1 MEVKKFLAFFEFLM
15 FFSQIVLAQ
24 ETQGFEAPG
33 WARAISGLWI
43 IVLVAA
49 FILISVALI
58 AKERYVLYAGIIA
71 LYISI
76 ILIIIDVL
84 LPIFSKPTV
93 TYEECKS
100 MFAPDVSIVTLPGLF
115 YTTSCIFTGYV
126 PQNLEWLS
134 ITTFIIFGIILPL
147 ALLISLFFEFMPS
160 FMITNRNARRVIAV
174 VGALFAFRGFFA
186 TFFIQ
191 ILEYGFAG
199 IGALMVGTLFTGFV
213 WKAAD
218 KFVNPM
224 GINIKESLIQMNVG
238 YLAELENRLYLLK
251 RALEVMPKD
260 SDDYRKTLEEIT
272 KIQNLINKFSKKS
285 K

>member
-1 MEVKKFLAFFEFLM
+1 MEVKKVLAFFEFLM

-58 AKERYVLYAGIIA
+58 ARKKGVLYAGIIV

-76 ILIIIDVL
+76 ILIIIGVL
-84 LPIFSKPTV
+84 LPIFGKPTV

-100 MFAPDVSIVTLPGLF
+100 MFAPDVSILTMPGLF

-126 PQNLEWLS
+126 PQNLEWLTV
-134 ITTFIIFGIILPL
+134 TTFIIFGIILPL
-147 ALLISLFFEFMPS
+147 ALLISLFFSFIPD
-160 FMITNRNARRVIAV
+160 FMITDKNARRVIAV

-191 ILEYGFAG
+191 ILEYGFVG

-213 WKAAD
+213 WKAAE
-218 KFVNPM
+218 KFISPLGIKTETALKIMKLGYYEDLEKQYRLLMSAKQAARKQHNQKLVNE
-224 GINIKESLIQMNVG
+224 IEQE
-238 YLAELENRLYLLK
+238 LAEIEKELK
-251 RALEVMPKD
+251 KVK
-260 SDDYRKTLEEIT
+260 
-272 KIQNLINKFSKKS
+272 
-285 K
+285 